1 MQTSSSQPAQ
11 RAAVLLMVALVLAE
25 IVSAVEATMV
35 FAAMRVFYRE
45 FGDPVLLGWIVTA
58 FLLVAAASAS
68 VCSRLGDM
76 FGRRRL
82 LLIVLVLAGI
92 GSLVSARAESA
103 AMVILGRAIQG
114 MAGAV
119 MPLCFGL
126 VRECLPQR
134 RVPLGI
140 GIVSAAAFV
149 SAGVAIFI
157 GGVLVDHFSWHWIFY
172 VGAATAALAFAAVRA
187 WVPRSAPV
195 ASREP
200 LDWLG
205 ALLLVPAIAAVLL
218 GLSQAK
224 AWGWGDARTLGLTL
238 GGSAALALWVWHE
251 LRTRTPLIDVRLLG
265 QRQLALANGGMVLL
279 ALGPLQSGLV
289 LSLLLQQ
296 PAWTGVGLGLSAT
309 VAGLILAP
317 PLALAVFVGP
327 GCGMLAMRSGGA
339 RLPALLACGFLL
351 VGWGGIALHHST
363 LPFVVTMVV
372 LQGIGMA
379 MAYAAVPMLI
389 VEVAPPE
396 RTSEV
401 TGVSS
406 VIRYVS
412 NAVGSQVVA
421 LLLAQA
427 TVSDPAHG
435 PGRYPAPEAFAL
447 TLGVIAGLCMLSL
460 AVTACL
466 PVARRRVAAG
476 GVGGPARVG

>member
-1 MQTSSSQPAQ
+1 MQTSEAQPTS
-11 RAAVLLMVALVLAE
+11 RHAATLLLAALVLAE

-45 FGDPVLLGWIVTA
+45 FGDPVLVGWIITA

-82 LLIVLVLAGI
+82 LLIVLVFAGL
-92 GSLVSARAESA
+92 GSLISAGADSP
-103 AMVILGRAIQG
+103 AMVILGRAVQG

-126 VRECLPQR
+126 VRENLPAR

-149 SAGVAIFI
+149 SGGAAIFI
-157 GGVLVDHFSWHWIFY
+157 GGVLVDQLSWHWIFY
-172 VGAATAALAFAAVRA
+172 VGAATAVLAIVAVWL
-187 WVPRSAPV
+187 WVPRAAALS
-195 ASREP
+195 SREP
-200 LDWLG
+200 VDWLG

-218 GLSQAK
+218 GISNAR
-224 AWGWGDARTLGLTL
+224 AWGWGDARTLALVLGGAATL
-238 GGSAALALWVWHE
+238 GLWVWHE
-251 LRTRTPLIDVRLLG
+251 LHTRVPLIDVRLLG
-265 QRQLALANGGMVLL
+265 QRQLALANLGMVLL

-296 PAWTGVGLGLSAT
+296 PQWTGVGLGLSAT
-309 VAGLILAP
+309 LAGLILAP
-317 PLALAVFVGP
+317 PMVLAVLVGP
-327 GCGMLAMRSGGA
+327 GCGLLAMRSDGA
-339 RLPALLACGFLL
+339 RLPALLACGCQL
-351 VGWGGIALHHST
+351 VGWGGMALHHDS
-363 LPFVVTMVV
+363 LPFVVAMAL

-389 VEVAPPE
+389 VEVAPAE

-427 TVSDPAHG
+427 IVSDPARG
-435 PGRYPAPEAFAL
+435 PGSYPAPAAFAL
-447 TLGVIAGLCMLSL
+447 TLGVIAALCVLSL
-460 AVTACL
+460 VVTACL
-466 PVARRRVAAG
+466 PAARRAAAP
-476 GVGGPARVG
+476 VGEAVRVG